1 MEGTPTRP
9 YDLYTQELVMQ
20 LKAISLVVVG
30 LILAALSFA
39 TIQSNRLDRAETE
52 PAPIAADAGVEAC
65 TSCH

>member
-1 MEGTPTRP
+1 MK
-9 YDLYTQELVMQ
+9 

-39 TIQSNRLDRAETE
+39 TIQSNRLDRAEAE
-52 PAPIAADAGVEAC
+52 PAPIAAYAGVEEC

>member
-1 MEGTPTRP
+1 
-9 YDLYTQELVMQ
+9 VQ

>member
-1 MEGTPTRP
+1 
-9 YDLYTQELVMQ
+9 MQ

-39 TIQSNRLDRAETE
+39 TIQSNRLDRAEAE
-52 PAPIAADAGVEAC
+52 PIAADAGVEAC